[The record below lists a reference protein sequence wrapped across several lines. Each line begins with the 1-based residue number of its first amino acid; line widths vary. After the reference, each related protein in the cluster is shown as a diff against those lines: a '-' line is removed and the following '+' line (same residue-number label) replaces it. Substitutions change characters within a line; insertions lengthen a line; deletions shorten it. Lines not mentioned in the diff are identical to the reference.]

1 METAQTCGEIET
13 HAVFRFSLHKD
24 YERMIFLDAFVSSQD
39 TFHFFHT
46 AFSSVLITQQS
57 FIFDIIIINL
67 CDCVV
72 SYSSFD
78 VRPDVSVRVC
88 VSGRIKKLCDTV
100 CIDFDRKLITAKE
113 MEFVRVQ
120 TAGTAFLAPA
130 QFSAYSVRFDGGLWP

>member
-1 METAQTCGEIET
+1 MC
-13 HAVFRFSLHKD
+13 
-24 YERMIFLDAFVSSQD
+24 
-39 TFHFFHT
+39 
-46 AFSSVLITQQS
+46 
-57 FIFDIIIINL
+57 
-67 CDCVV
+67 
-72 SYSSFD
+72 
-78 VRPDVSVRVC
+78 VC